1 MFSDPRVK
9 VSMSEMRPLVMSQVN
24 LKRFENY
31 FAISKENHSTVL
43 GKKAILIDHMTSYDF
58 KI

>member
-1 MFSDPRVK
+1 
-9 VSMSEMRPLVMSQVN
+9 MSEMRPLVMSQVN